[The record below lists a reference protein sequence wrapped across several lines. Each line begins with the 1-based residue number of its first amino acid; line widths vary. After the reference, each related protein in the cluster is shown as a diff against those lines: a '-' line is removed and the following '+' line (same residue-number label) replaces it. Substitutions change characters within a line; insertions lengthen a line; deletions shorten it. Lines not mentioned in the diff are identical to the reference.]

1 MPSTLW
7 HQPQN
12 HRPKPLRTPS
22 WRVFP
27 TAFGL
32 FPIDFFSMPLLLQTT
47 ILPYSKMSRCEVY
60 HFTMKKA
67 MASAN
72 FRNFRNWPLSFLS
85 TAQIQLPNDDI
96 QSTMPDAQNRTGHGY
111 GQPCQALA
119 VGADIFPMTDFL
131 SSDLEVYSLLVKGP
145 EQQPAADGER
155 QRRGEQAQSKC
166 NPYFH
171 ESFLS
176 RSATPSR
183 PGDGTPDCG
192 RSRPVRY
199 ESLHPDSR
207 RHWIIPFRDFGSR
220 RARATQSS
228 QQAAKTTNVPAK
240 HFAFS
245 PSTGKRKTVRTRP
258 TRMWTK

>member
-1 MPSTLW
+1 MRADDEDAPALRRSAFIAL
-7 HQPQN
+7 H
-12 HRPKPLRTPS
+12 HRDLG
-22 WRVFP
+22 
-27 TAFGL
+27 AHGL
-32 FPIDFFSMPLLLQTT
+32 VHGGAQLIADQLEALLHAVIPGRGIDD
-47 ILPYSKMSRCEVY
+47 LPPVP
-60 HFTMKKA
+60 HLHA
-67 MASAN
+67 
-72 FRNFRNWPLSFLS
+72 
-85 TAQIQLPNDDI
+85 
-96 QSTMPDAQNRTGHGY
+96 G
-111 GQPCQALA
+111 
-119 VGADIFPMTDFL
+119 
-131 SSDLEVYSLLVKGP
+131 
-145 EQQPAADGER
+145 GEP